1 MSEIKNQNPTIQ
13 DEVVVSLEYTLQVE
27 GEIVDST
34 GEDEHIQ
41 FIQGHGQI
49 IPGLE
54 SQLYGMTSGESKE
67 VTVPAEDAYGV
78 MDEDAL
84 GTVPRDEFPPDMPLE
99 KGVALQL
106 RDEDGEV
113 FDAYVESVGKKTV
126 EINLNHPLAG
136 KELHFSVKVLDLR
149 PASEDEIA
157 HGHVHD

>member
-1 MSEIKNQNPTIQ
+1 MNKTTNQNPTIR
-13 DEVVVSLEYTLQVE
+13 DDVVVSLEYTLQVE

-41 FIQGHGQI
+41 FIQGYGQI

-54 SQLYGMTSGESKE
+54 SQIYGMSSGESKE
-67 VTVPAEDAYGV
+67 VTVPAEEAYGEL
-78 MDEDAL
+78 DEDAL
-84 GTVPRDEFPPDMPLE
+84 GIVPRDEFPPDMPLE

-106 RDEDGEV
+106 HDEDGEK
-113 FDAYVESVGKKTV
+113 FDAYVESVGKKSV

-136 KELHFSVKVLDLR
+136 KELHFSVKVLELR
-149 PASEDEIA
+149 PANEDEIA

>member
-54 SQLYGMTSGESKE
+54 SQIYGMTSGESKE
-67 VTVPAEDAYGV
+67 VTIPAEEAYGEL
-78 MDEDAL
+78 DEDAL

-106 RDEDGEV
+106 RDEDGEM
-113 FDAYVESVGKKTV
+113 FDAYIESVGKKSV

-149 PASEDEIA
+149 PATEDEIT

>member
-13 DEVVVSLEYTLQVE
+13 DDVVVSLEYTLHVE

-49 IPGLE
+49 VPGLE
-54 SQLYGMTSGESKE
+54 SQIYGMSSGEGKE
-67 VTVPAEDAYGV
+67 VTVPPEEAYGV
-78 MDEDAL
+78 LDEDAL

-113 FDAYVESVGKKTV
+113 FDAYVESVDKKSV

-149 PASEDEIA
+149 PATEDEIA

>member
-1 MSEIKNQNPTIQ
+1 MSETNKQNLTIR

-67 VTVPAEDAYGV
+67 VTVPPEDAYGV
-78 MDEDAL
+78 LDDDAL

-106 RDEDGEV
+106 RDQDGEV
-113 FDAYVESVGKKTV
+113 FDAYVESIGKKSV

-149 PASEDEIA
+149 PATEDEIA

>member
-157 HGHVHD
+157 HRHVHD